1 MKCLNDESNRK
12 SIENYQNEDEYD
24 DCFIDTILLNIL
36 IGILIVGFVIQI
48 LTPSEPVIQKNKT
61 IQNHTMKC
69 PDCNSEIIITVQH
82 LK

>member
-48 LTPSEPVIQKNKT
+48 LTPSEPVIQKK
-61 IQNHTMKC
+61 
-69 PDCNSEIIITVQH
+69 
-82 LK
+82 